1 MSLNSTVTRNN
12 YTGNATASD
21 YNFTFKVFATDE
33 IKVIITDLLNVE
45 TELVLAVD
53 YQVSLTSSGG
63 TVELFGAGS
72 WLDGSGFLKSGYGIA
87 ILRNMQLLQET
98 DFRNQGEFFAEVHE
112 DTFDKLVMYDQQQ
125 QDELDRSVKLA
136 KSINPLDFD
145 SEFPSEFVGA
155 SDSVVKVNSTGD
167 GFAVGPTT
175 TEIANAEASAT
186 AAAASAAEALVSET
200 AAAASAASAA
210 TALAQ
215 YAYGDR
221 LDVLNLSLTSSVA
234 GNALT
239 IAVKT
244 KAGTNPSPSDPVI
257 VEFITNGTYSRA
269 TLSTSLS
276 LTISS
281 GSTLGHSSGVKGLSG
296 VYLIKNGSSIEL
308 AIGSTVP
315 NFGSLISTTTE
326 GGAGAA
332 DSALTI
338 YSQTARTNVPFSCVG
353 FFESTQTTAGTW
365 LVAPTLF
372 LGSHSNA
379 LLNVMKPT
387 VTRLLTGS
395 GNFTSLSTTKR
406 MIVEMV
412 GAGGGGAGSG
422 TGSPGTGG
430 TGGNTTFGT
439 SLLTANGGGGGS
451 TWIVGSGGGGAGVTI
466 NSPAITIAA
475 VNGSSGMSGGFN
487 GTGDSRHPGGI
498 GGPSAFG
505 GAGLGSTSANGG
517 TAATNSGSGGGG
529 AGTSALTN
537 GSSGGG
543 GGSGGY
549 GKAEIYNS
557 GSTTYAYSVGNGG
570 TSGASGTSGF
580 AGGEGA
586 KGIIIIT
593 EYPY

>member
-12 YTGNATASD
+12 YTGNATTGD

-33 IKVIITDLLNVE
+33 IKVIITDLSDVE
-45 TELVLAVD
+45 TELVLSVD
-53 YQVSLTSSGG
+53 YQISLTSSGG

-72 WLDGSGFLKSGYGIA
+72 WLDGSGFLKSGYGIT

-175 TEIANAEASAT
+175 TEIANAESNAT
-186 AAAASAAEALVSET
+186 SAAASAAAALVSET

-239 IAVKT
+239 ISVKT

-257 VEFITNGTYSRA
+257 VEFISNGTYSRA
-269 TLSTSLS
+269 TLTAALS

-296 VYLIKNGSSIEL
+296 IYLIKNGSNIEL
-308 AIGSTVP
+308 AVGSTVP
-315 NFGSLISTTTE
+315 LFGTAINTTAE

-338 YSQTARTNVPFSCVG
+338 YSQTARTSVPFSCVG
-353 FFESTQTTAGTW
+353 FFESTQTTSGTW
-365 LVAPTLF
+365 ASNVTLF
-372 LGSHSNA
+372 LGSHVNA
-379 LLNVMKPT
+379 LVNIMKPT
-387 VTRLLTGS
+387 VQRFTSGS
-395 GNFTSLSTTKR
+395 GTYTTPAGVKY
-406 MIVEMV
+406 ITVEMV
-412 GAGGGGAGSG
+412 GGGGGGAGSG

-439 SLLTANGGGGGS
+439 SLLTANGGTGGATWTVGTGGVGGS
-451 TWIVGSGGGGAGVTI
+451 VTI
-466 NSPAITIAA
+466 NSPAITITAI
-475 VNGSSGMSGGFN
+475 NGSSGGSGGFN
-487 GTGDSRHPGGI
+487 GTGDSRHPGAI
-498 GGPSAFG
+498 GGSSPFG
-505 GAGLGSTSANGG
+505 GSGLGATSANGG
-517 TAATNSGSGGGG
+517 GGVANTGSGGGG
-529 AGTSALTN
+529 GGLAALTN
-537 GSSGGG
+537 GSSGGS

-549 GKAEIYNS
+549 IKALINNPS
-557 GSTTYAYSVGNGG
+557 ATYSYSIG
-570 TSGASGTSGF
+570 TAGTAGAAGTSGF
-580 AGGEGA
+580 TGGAGGSGVV
-586 KGIIIIT
+586 IVT
-593 EYPY
+593 EYYY